1 MKQYQHHRTHT
12 NEINH
17 CFFSLS
23 FLVLYNWTKHK
34 CHGRIQT
41 QYMLLMAW
49 SGWTM
54 ELDLY
59 NMLTKSPMAWKQ
71 TSSLSHSPTKAL
83 FNVCPSNFIN
93 CCSSVYFTGVN
104 YITQYRLSRT
114 ETPCTN
120 SAEPIER
127 PPSKYALPLTNLV
140 RAIASLELPNQVQ
153 QIPAI
158 ISFED
163 SFAFVLCSRC
173 ILLPPHPLCF
183 YVLT

>member
-59 NMLTKSPMAWKQ
+59 HMLTKSPMAWKQ

-114 ETPCTN
+114 ETPYTN
-120 SAEPIER
+120 SAEPMER
-127 PPSKYALPLTNLV
+127 PPSPSTLSPSLTQFVQLHLLNYPIKFSKSPPSSRLKTPL
-140 RAIASLELPNQVQ
+140 
-153 QIPAI
+153 
-158 ISFED
+158 
-163 SFAFVLCSRC
+163 
-173 ILLPPHPLCF
+173 HLCF
-183 YVLT
+183 AVDVSFFLHTLSVYVLT